1 MKIDKR
7 KNQKEKVKGLATL
20 KEGLTVYKVADLRE
34 IGKKLGI
41 KNLSSLKKA
50 ELISYLAEEIPN
62 YLRTIISEYDERRIF
77 LLKRIIANNG
87 IISEE
92 DVEIE
97 EMEYFPKTGFMFIV
111 YHNRNPFVTIPVEI
125 LPSLEEIV
133 QDSAI
138 LTDVKRNT
146 EWIKIT
152 RGLVYYYGTIPA
164 NQLIELVEKYIPIH
178 PNVPAF
184 NRVILDAMEYYQEV
198 HYDRYGYSYWEVL
211 EPAEILAEQALRKN
225 IAYYPFTKKQ
235 LLEAGE
241 TNYLERPKGYSQL
254 MELFTEVYQ
263 IPKDEAKAIIDDC
276 IIHVKLNERPSQ
288 ILQYLQLELPLESL
302 EEVKR
307 LMDIIVVF
315 MNNTRQWY
323 LKGYTPV
330 ELSGRDKQ
338 ASPPLSSQKGEVISF
353 QTREKIG
360 RNDPCPCGSGKKY
373 KKCCGK

>member
-164 NQLIELVEKYIPIH
+164 NRLIELVEKYIPIH

-276 IIHVKLNERPSQ
+276 IIHVKLNEHPS
-288 ILQYLQLELPLESL
+288 
-302 EEVKR
+302 
-307 LMDIIVVF
+307 
-315 MNNTRQWY
+315 
-323 LKGYTPV
+323 
-330 ELSGRDKQ
+330 
-338 ASPPLSSQKGEVISF
+338 
-353 QTREKIG
+353 
-360 RNDPCPCGSGKKY
+360 
-373 KKCCGK
+373 